1 MISRR
6 KALDSLT
13 KLIEHRSDSDQL
25 FQLLQSFNLGP
36 EFPDLSL
43 PKFNHDHTVA
53 IVTASILET
62 ALELAII
69 PKFPKI
75 SSEDQKLLFSDSK
88 EGPLSTFSA
97 KIRIAHALGIFGNAM
112 RDDLITIKAIRNLF
126 AHARGPID
134 FDNQA
139 VIDACAA
146 LYILQQGLWSGGIL
160 PTPATAK
167 DRYLQAAMM
176 YFLSLGS
183 DPEADPETY
192 QFWADIAFWQPPS
205 SNQPSA
211 RLPRDLQS

>member
-1 MISRR
+1 MITRR
-6 KALDSLT
+6 KALDSLNQ
-13 KLIEHRSDSDQL
+13 LIEHRSNSDEL

-36 EFPDLSL
+36 QFPDLNL
-43 PKFNHDHTVA
+43 PKFSHDHTVV

-75 SSEDQKLLFSDSK
+75 SNEDQRLLFSDSK

-112 RDDLITIKAIRNLF
+112 RDDLLTIKAIRNLF

-134 FDNQA
+134 FNNQA
-139 VIDACAA
+139 VINACAA
-146 LYILQQGLWSGGIL
+146 LYILQQGLWGIGIS
-160 PTPATAK
+160 PTPVTAK

-183 DPEADPETY
+183 HPETDSETY
-192 QFWADIAFWQPPS
+192 QFWADIAFWQPKSP
-205 SNQPSA
+205 NQPAAQLS
-211 RLPRDLQS
+211 QS